1 MKPEKIGFIGLGLI
15 GGSIAK
21 TIHRIHPEL
30 TLIAYDLDQDSLALA
45 LEEGVID
52 EACEGLTESF
62 AGCRYIFP
70 GAEKYGFSGKIICVR
85 RGKLHHHRCGQREI
99 RHPSGNRPH
108 LFRPLF
114 YWRASDGRF

>member
-62 AGCRYIFP
+62 AGCRYIFLCAP
-70 GAEKYGFSGKIICVR
+70 VQKNTVLRKAAIPMPPLICW
-85 RGKLHHHRCGQREI
+85 KMCTIL
-99 RHPSGNRPH
+99 
-108 LFRPLF
+108 
-114 YWRASDGRF
+114 